1 MPGLY
6 FGLLVVSLAGTIA
19 LDYRWKLA
27 LFEDARRTVLVTAL
41 TVAFFVAW
49 DISGVANGVFFKGDS
64 NLLVGWDVATEI
76 PIEEIFFLTLLS
88 HFALIAYRLAERRR

>member
-6 FGLLVVSLAGTIA
+6 LGLLVVSLAGTIA

-27 LFEDARRTVLVTAL
+27 LFEDVRRTVLVTAL
-41 TVAFFVAW
+41 AVAFFVAW

-88 HFALIAYRLAERRR
+88 HLALIAYRLAERRR